1 MERVAFLIEE
11 TGVQLSCLLNPESV
25 IVRRRSGLRPRRSGG
40 GFISGHAGADDALLF
55 TGGGV
60 TSIDLDLVFDVS
72 LAGSTI
78 QSQDVKKLTRPLWK
92 LAETSQSAETR
103 NRPPYCR
110 FIWGKSWNILCVV
123 ASIAERFEAFNAAG
137 EPRRSWLRMRLLR
150 VNGLDEFT
158 EDAFS
163 PMSAA
168 QSAQQPV
175 EAGLAEQ
182 LKDLTDT
189 GLPD

>member
-25 IVRRRSGLRPRRSGG
+25 VIRRRAGIRPRQSSG
-40 GFISGHAGADDALLF
+40 GFISGHAGGDDSLIF

-60 TSIDLDLVFDVS
+60 TSIDLDLVFDISV
-72 LAGSTI
+72 AGSSI

-92 LAETSQSAETR
+92 LAETPQGTESGNQ
-103 NRPPYCR
+103 PPLCR

-123 ASIAERFEAFNAAG
+123 ASIAERFEAFNANG

-150 VNGLDEFT
+150 VSGLDEFS
-158 EDAFS
+158 EESFS
-163 PMSAA
+163 PLPTA
-168 QSAQQPV
+168 QTPSV
-175 EAGLAEQ
+175 EGNLAEQ
-182 LKDLTDT
+182 LEDLTGAGVT
-189 GLPD
+189 ETR

>member
-1 MERVAFLIEE
+1 MERVAFLIED

-25 IVRRRSGLRPRRSGG
+25 IVRRRAGLRPRQSGS
-40 GFISGHAGADDALLF
+40 GFISGHAGSDDALLF

-92 LAETSQSAETR
+92 LAETPQNADT

-123 ASIAERFEAFNAAG
+123 VSIAERFEAFNSVG
-137 EPRRSWLRMRLLR
+137 EPGRSWLRMRLLR
-150 VNGLDEFT
+150 VSGLDEFT
-158 EDAFS
+158 EQAFS
-163 PMSAA
+163 PLAGA
-168 QSAQQPV
+168 QTTQPV

-182 LKDLTDT
+182 LQKLADNGSFD
-189 GLPD
+189 

>member
-25 IVRRRSGLRPRRSGG
+25 VVRRRAGIRLRQSSG
-40 GFISGHAGADDALLF
+40 GFISGHAGGDDSLIF

-72 LAGSTI
+72 LAGSSI

-92 LAETSQSAETR
+92 LAESSQNAGSQSQ
-103 NRPPYCR
+103 PPFCR

-123 ASIAERFEAFNAAG
+123 ASVAERFEAFNAAG

-150 VNGLDEFT
+150 VGGLDEFS
-158 EDAFS
+158 EDSFS
-163 PMSAA
+163 LMPAA
-168 QSAQQPV
+168 QTPPV
-175 EAGLAEQ
+175 DAGLAEQ
-182 LKDLTDT
+182 LQDLA
-189 GLPD
+189 GAGVAESG